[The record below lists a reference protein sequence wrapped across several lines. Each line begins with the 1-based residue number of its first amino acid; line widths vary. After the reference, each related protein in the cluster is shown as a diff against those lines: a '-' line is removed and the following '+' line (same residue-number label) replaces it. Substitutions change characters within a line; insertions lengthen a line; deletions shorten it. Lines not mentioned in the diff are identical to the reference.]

1 MVWQN
6 ENFNFLD
13 KFMKAQ
19 QGFTLIELM
28 IVILII
34 GVLAMFAIPQYQ
46 KRVVTAQV
54 NRVMMET
61 SQLRTAVEMCLLQ
74 GLKTEDCKTDTINSD
89 LMQDNKPTVTLPNEG
104 NTESTIKAVF
114 SGNAASVLH
123 GKHLTWKHIPKN
135 GWECETDVDDDFRP
149 KGCKSSTT
157 TSQATPKT

>member
-1 MVWQN
+1 
-6 ENFNFLD
+6 
-13 KFMKAQ
+13 MKAQ

-74 GLKTEDCKTDTINSD
+74 GLKTEGCKADTINSD

-123 GKHLTWKHIPKN
+123 GKHLTWKHSSEK

-157 TSQATPKT
+157 TSQVTPET

>member
-1 MVWQN
+1 
-6 ENFNFLD
+6 
-13 KFMKAQ
+13 MKAQ

-74 GLKTEDCKTDTINSD
+74 GITDGTNCDATISSD
-89 LMQDNKPTVTLPNEG
+89 LIKDKPNIQLAKQAADT
-104 NTESTIKAVF
+104 STIKANF
-114 SGNAASVLH
+114 NDTAASVLH
-123 GKHLTWKHIPKN
+123 NKHLTWKHSSEK
-135 GWECETDVDDDFRP
+135 GWKCETDVDDDFRP

>member
-1 MVWQN
+1 
-6 ENFNFLD
+6 
-13 KFMKAQ
+13 MKAQ

-28 IVILII
+28 S
-34 GVLAMFAIPQYQ
+34 
-46 KRVVTAQV
+46 
-54 NRVMMET
+54 VMMET

-74 GLKTEDCKTDTINSD
+74 GLKTEGCKADTINSD

-123 GKHLTWKHIPKN
+123 NKHLTWKHIPKD